1 MPSTIRHR
9 YAGPTSGAGSCSRP
23 SRSSAGG
30 LDASAASADVTRCAL
45 RVDACSPV
53 TIVSTA
59 GGNAKRVTRNAQPSR
74 SLLLRVV
81 SGIFAVPFLL
91 GVAYLGEPVYGAF
104 ICLACAYAAFEI
116 RSMLRF
122 GGFAPMDIVLF
133 GTAILLPLDAWL
145 RAGSDVWA
153 VAPDGL
159 VLLIVIVIGSLAWL
173 VLRPTSE
180 RALVDWAVSLGL
192 ALYLGGLMQFYMPL
206 RALPTEIPGFWVMAL
221 LVLSWVCDSSAY
233 FVGRAIGRTRLAPHV
248 SPNKSVEGA
257 LAGLVGAAIAGPLL
271 GLTVGLPPGLM
282 AGYGLAIAAATIVG
296 DLIESLLKRQT
307 GAKDSGVLIP
317 GHGGLLD
324 RMDSLLFCAPVAVL
338 YVRTFGA

>member
-1 MPSTIRHR
+1 V
-9 YAGPTSGAGSCSRP
+9 
-23 SRSSAGG
+23 
-30 LDASAASADVTRCAL
+30 VTA
-45 RVDACSPV
+45 
-53 TIVSTA
+53 VSTA
-59 GGNAKRVTRNAQPSR
+59 TDGMNAQRATRNAQPSR
-74 SLLLRVV
+74 SLLLRII

-104 ICLACAYAAFEI
+104 ICLACAYAAFEL
-116 RSMLRF
+116 RSMLRA
-122 GGFAPMDIVLF
+122 GGFVPVDVVLF
-133 GTAILLPLDAWL
+133 GTSILLPLDAWL
-145 RAGSDVWA
+145 HPGSDVWS

-159 VLLIVIVIGSLAWL
+159 VLLILIVIGSLTSL
-173 VLRPTSE
+173 VMRPTYE

-206 RALPTEIPGFWVMAL
+206 RALPTQFPGFWVMAL

-233 FVGRAIGRTRLAPHV
+233 FVGGAFGRRRLAPAI

-257 LAGLVGAAIAGPLL
+257 LAGLAAAAIVATLVGVALNISPL
-271 GLTVGLPPGLM
+271 LM

-296 DLIESLLKRQT
+296 DLVESLIKRQT
-307 GAKDSGVLIP
+307 GVKDSGVLIP

-338 YVRTFGA
+338 YLRAFAA

>member
-1 MPSTIRHR
+1 MT
-9 YAGPTSGAGSCSRP
+9 
-23 SRSSAGG
+23 
-30 LDASAASADVTRCAL
+30 V
-45 RVDACSPV
+45 
-53 TIVSTA
+53 VSTT
-59 GGNAKRVTRNAQPSR
+59 GGNAERATRNAQPSR
-74 SLLLRVV
+74 ALLLRIV

-122 GGFAPMDIVLF
+122 GGFAPVDIVLF

-145 RAGSDVWA
+145 RPGTDVWA
-153 VAPDGL
+153 IAPDGL
-159 VLLIVIVIGSLAWL
+159 VLLVVIVIFSLAWL
-173 VLRPTSE
+173 VLKPGSD
-180 RALVDWAVSLGL
+180 RALVGWAVSLGL

-206 RALPTEIPGFWVMAL
+206 RAQPNPTEMPGFWVMAL

-233 FVGRAIGRTRLAPHV
+233 FVGGAFGRRRLAPTI

-257 LAGLVGAAIAGPLL
+257 LAGLAAAAIVATL
-271 GLTVGLPPGLM
+271 VGLALQLPPLLM

-296 DLIESLLKRQT
+296 DLVESLIKRQT
-307 GAKDSGVLIP
+307 GVKDSGVLIP

-324 RMDSLLFCAPVAVL
+324 RMDSLLFCAPIAVL
-338 YVRTFGA
+338 YLHAFAA